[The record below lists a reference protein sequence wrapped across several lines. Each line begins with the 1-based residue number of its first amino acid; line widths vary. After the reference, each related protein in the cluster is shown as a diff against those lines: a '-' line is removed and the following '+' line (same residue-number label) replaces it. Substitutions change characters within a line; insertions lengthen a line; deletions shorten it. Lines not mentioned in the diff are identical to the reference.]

1 MNNSYDNENRPMFEA
16 FALLIEKLES
26 NGEVF
31 DDSLAEVKRFIS
43 TSQG

>member
-1 MNNSYDNENRPMFEA
+1 MNNSYDNENRPMFET
-16 FALLIEKLES
+16 FALLIEKLEA

-31 DDSLAEVKRFIS
+31 DDSLSEVKRFIA